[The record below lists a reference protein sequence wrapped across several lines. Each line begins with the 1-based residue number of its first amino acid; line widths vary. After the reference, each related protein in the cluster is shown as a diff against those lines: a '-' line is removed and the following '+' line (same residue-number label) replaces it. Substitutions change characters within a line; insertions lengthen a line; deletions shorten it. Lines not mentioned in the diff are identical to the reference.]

1 MNKKFLCTQCK
12 FNDATTPHPLKDIRA
27 SIKQVCGDCWLRLTL
42 GFISGKVE
50 HVSTHKIRF

>member
-50 HVSTHKIRF
+50 HVSTHKI